1 MAFVIV
7 ADSGLNPLQ
16 DDATAPTV
24 EQARAIVGH
33 WSSAGSFAL
42 NSSFSKPVKPDFNCG
57 MGFFVLNGRLLPD
70 LEKLGNR
77 IGVTTVSAKA
87 DPDRGFKGTSL
98 SELRI

>member
-1 MAFVIV
+1 
-7 ADSGLNPLQ
+7 
-16 DDATAPTV
+16 
-24 EQARAIVGH
+24 
-33 WSSAGSFAL
+33 
-42 NSSFSKPVKPDFNCG
+42 